1 MIGTL
6 NRPSLMSVFIPVPVG
21 LAPLP
26 MPPNTPLEGVVLYGV
41 EVVGVVLD
49 GLVVEGVVVDGF
61 VVTGVVV
68 MLVPAALKKA
78 KQESRNNLRIQKFH
92 NLANCIF
99 SVFNSLKC

>member
-41 EVVGVVLD
+41 VVVGVVPDRL
-49 GLVVEGVVVDGF
+49 VVDGF

>member
-41 EVVGVVLD
+41 VVVGVVPDRL
-49 GLVVEGVVVDGF
+49 VVDGF
-61 VVTGVVV
+61 VVTGVGVV

>member
-41 EVVGVVLD
+41 VVVGVVPDRL
-49 GLVVEGVVVDGF
+49 VVDGF

-99 SVFNSLKC
+99 LVFNSLKC

>member
-41 EVVGVVLD
+41 VVVGVVPDRL
-49 GLVVEGVVVDGF
+49 VVDGF
-61 VVTGVVV
+61 VVTGVGVV

-99 SVFNSLKC
+99 LVFNSLKC